1 MERLS
6 DLRYRHARAWVGLA
20 QQPFLMALR
29 DGMVSLRAIRRWL
42 AQDYMF
48 LEGLMGFQADLLYRA
63 PQSHRPILALAVIST
78 VRELDWLS
86 MQDLDL
92 AVRPHPA
99 VTHYLSYLQELEA
112 QPYALATVLHWA
124 FQRCFIDAW
133 LTANPEAC
141 FGGDSQAS
149 RLLAELVQYWTL
161 PEFQALLHDLGV
173 IALEAEAETD
183 PALLEQHLGR
193 MLGYEK
199 ALWQM
204 AWEYAQE

>member
-63 PQSHRPILALAVIST
+63 PQSHRPILTLAVIST
-78 VRELDWLS
+78 VRELDWLN

-112 QPYALATVLHWA
+112 QPYSLAIVMHWVLYRVFFDTWFSA
-124 FQRCFIDAW
+124 KPQDG
-133 LTANPEAC
+133 P
-141 FGGDSQAS
+141 
-149 RLLAELVQYWTL
+149 LAEFSELWST
-161 PEFQALLHDLGV
+161 PELQALQRDLSGLAV
-173 IALEAEAETD
+173 EMMAQADPAELDRLIERALE
-183 PALLEQHLGR
+183 LERQSW
-193 MLGYEK
+193 K
-199 ALWQM
+199 M
-204 AWEYAQE
+204 AWEFVQKARPTLI